1 MSLESKI
8 DTLTAAIQML
18 TNVIANHPSNFTS
31 TTTITEQVEEV
42 VAEVAEQAEKK
53 TTKKTTKA
61 KANAKVEEKV
71 VEEKDTTPKTSEV
84 SADDLKA
91 ACLKAARSAPDA
103 KAKVKAL
110 LKEFGATIVKD
121 VANHDRATVLARLNT
136 GEY

>member
-8 DTLTAAIQML
+8 DTLTAAIEAL
-18 TNVIANHPSNFTS
+18 TIAMSAGSILPV

-61 KANAKVEEKV
+61 KANAKVEEEV